1 MAEEIGEV
9 DDIGPSFTIGPPSE
23 PIPQADL
30 ETRYMGDHAGPY
42 SEDDYQSEWAS
53 RASASFSRGDYF
65 SLPFPPPSSLLPP
78 LSFHTLPDSYCSLII
93 VAMCIL
99 HAQ

>member
-30 ETRYMGDHAGPY
+30 ETRYKGDHAGAY

-53 RASASFSRGDYF
+53 RASVSFSRVGDYF
-65 SLPFPPPSSLLPP
+65 SLPPPSLPP
-78 LSFHTLPDSYCSLII
+78 SLHDSYCS
-93 VAMCIL
+93 
-99 HAQ
+99 